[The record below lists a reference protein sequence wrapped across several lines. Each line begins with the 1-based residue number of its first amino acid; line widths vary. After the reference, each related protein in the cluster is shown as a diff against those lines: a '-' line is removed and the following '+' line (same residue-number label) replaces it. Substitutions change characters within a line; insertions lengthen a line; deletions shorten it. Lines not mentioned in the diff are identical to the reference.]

1 MSNMTIKLDILPVR
15 DKLTTRLFGALV
27 SKFNPNT
34 NERVNASALESLGL
48 SYDYLKESMDR
59 RGKNILTPVLQTA
72 LEHIDYMA
80 EKYVLDN
87 NCSFKTTEARF
98 ENGYALEDAGDAAF
112 EVEDGDITSG
122 IIADMIEDLS
132 KKHSTEIKDL
142 AKYILKL
149 EKDKQGDDR
158 AMAEEEDNEYV
169 EEDETFEPD
178 SEGNGEGGDGDSDN
192 PFGNDSDSNE
202 GEQESGEGEQES
214 NGDDANPFGDDSGDN
229 NGGDETSS
237 SGDDSNPFGGD
248 DNESSDQG
256 SSDGGQTNEG
266 GDSDGGNPFA
276 DSSEGESNDNGSSD
290 GDSGSG
296 DSNLNSDNPFESYMA
311 SVSKGA
317 PNATLLG
324 AVGIESGDVLAYVN
338 NTVSKEYKSDMQKLF
353 EEYGMESNEFK
364 AKQNEYVKVSEA
376 AVESICASIATMF
389 GLGLPLDLGR
399 LKYYQ

>member
-27 SKFNPNT
+27 SKFNPST

-229 NGGDETSS
+229 NGGDEA
-237 SGDDSNPFGGD
+237 G
-248 DNESSDQG
+248 SSDQG

>member
-27 SKFNPNT
+27 SKFNPST

-214 NGDDANPFGDDSGDN
+214 NGDDSNPFGDDSGDN
-229 NGGDETSS
+229 NGGDEAGS

-256 SSDGGQTNEG
+256 SPDGGQTNEG

-311 SVSKGA
+311 SVSKGV
-317 PNATLLG
+317 PNASLLG

-338 NTVSKEYKSDMQKLF
+338 NTVSKEYKSDMYKLF
-353 EEYGMESNEFK
+353 EEYGMDSNEF
-364 AKQNEYVKVSEA
+364 
-376 AVESICASIATMF
+376 
-389 GLGLPLDLGR
+389 
-399 LKYYQ
+399 